1 MGRSDLMDAF
11 LRLEDLAQSQPS
23 VINPPQPRIARLVT
37 EILKGLAA
45 KPLQPTEE
53 VKIKW
58 AKAKELKDYSQ
69 ITRSDIRSLFW
80 EPDIVL
86 SDEFYWVLTQRR
98 LSIRT
103 NSLKGVVSSVAA
115 KWREFENSDNKLRFI
130 FNKFNDITESDY
142 LAEVGPYVFERSG
155 CARLAAEVAHRQI
168 KPGDLITEKFGVS
181 LGATDYGF
189 EILAE
194 VATKHF
200 QLAVSQNATERQ
212 WFYEEILKWLPKSE
226 VLKSLGLIVA
236 DSRVHSNELVKE
248 DLKAF
253 ILNHPN
259 FGDPRLPGF
268 DSNWDPNN
276 PVTIAVIEWLSQSDV
291 TFFFEWCYQ
300 NSNDHQGRKNFWL
313 AYAHLIRGTR
323 VVLTDDDRARYF
335 REMKGR
341 KDKRINER
349 IIAYFGRSDGPATA
363 FIMDFGS
370 LKVVEF
376 SQPNHAC
383 YFYDPRSSV
392 RYNDRQVFWS
402 VDKFSIDELKEQ
414 EKASERLS
422 HSPGWEVRFAN
433 YLSRFGLRPKSPR
446 RDPWRK

>member
-1 MGRSDLMDAF
+1 MSKSDLMDSF
-11 LRLEDLAQSQPS
+11 LRLELLAKSPPS
-23 VINPPQPRIARLVT
+23 VINPQPPHMSRLLA
-37 EILKGLAA
+37 EISKVMVA
-45 KPLQPTEE
+45 KPLNTPEE

-58 AKAKELKDYSQ
+58 AKATVTKEYSN

-80 EPDIVL
+80 EPDIAL
-86 SDEFYWVLTQRR
+86 SDEFYWLLTQRGILVR
-98 LSIRT
+98 ANGLVGI
-103 NSLKGVVSSVAA
+103 VCAVAA
-115 KWREFENSDNKLRFI
+115 KWREFQGQDTKLRLV
-130 FNKFNDITESDY
+130 FNKFNNITESDY
-142 LAEVGPYVFERSG
+142 LAEIGPYVFERSG
-155 CARLAAEVAHRQI
+155 CERLAAELAHRQI
-168 KPGDLITEKFGVS
+168 KASDLIVEKLSVS

-200 QLAVSQNATERQ
+200 HLALSQNGKERQ

-226 VLKSLGLIVA
+226 VLKSLGLIVG
-236 DSRVHSNELVKE
+236 DSRVHSNELIKE

-323 VVLTDDDRARYF
+323 VVLTDADRARYF

-349 IIAYFGRSDGPATA
+349 IIAYFGRGDGPATA

-422 HSPGWEVRFAN
+422 HTPGWEPKFAN
-433 YLSRFGLRPKSPR
+433 YLSRFGLRPKSSW